1 MAILS
6 NWDTTNYM
14 DESGPPEDEYYGPI
28 YCPLC
33 GAHHNEWEEGD
44 AAPGD
49 LKRSLLRRAKESPEF
64 LQTLKD
70 ILEEASVKEV
80 MEIIPKNFPN
90 INWK

>member
-49 LKRSLLRRAKESPEF
+49 LRAHFRRHLEQILALERHRPLAAQTGKRKS
-64 LQTLKD
+64 
-70 ILEEASVKEV
+70 
-80 MEIIPKNFPN
+80 
-90 INWK
+90 